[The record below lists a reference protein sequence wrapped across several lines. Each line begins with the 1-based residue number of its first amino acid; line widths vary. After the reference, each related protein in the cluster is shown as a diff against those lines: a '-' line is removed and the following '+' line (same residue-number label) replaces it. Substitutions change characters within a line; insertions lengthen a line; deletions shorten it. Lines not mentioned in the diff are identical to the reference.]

1 MAITRRRGSW
11 AAVDVTAAQ
20 TVRNVLAAAFTS
32 AKTTGPPVAMP
43 VTLLISRLCPPYA
56 AVIPII

>member
-32 AKTTGPPVAMP
+32 AKTTG
-43 VTLLISRLCPPYA
+43 LR
-56 AVIPII
+56 